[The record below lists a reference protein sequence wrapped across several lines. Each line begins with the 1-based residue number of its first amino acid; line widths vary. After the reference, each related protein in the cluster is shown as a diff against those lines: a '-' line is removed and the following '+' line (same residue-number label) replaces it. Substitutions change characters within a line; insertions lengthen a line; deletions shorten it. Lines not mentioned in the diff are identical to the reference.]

1 MKYICS
7 RSFTTS
13 APNKYFI
20 TFNENSY
27 NIHDHNLKIMHK
39 QLFLIYKKEIIM
51 IISATLY
58 DLYFNQMRTRA
69 VE

>member
-1 MKYICS
+1 
-7 RSFTTS
+7 
-13 APNKYFI
+13 
-20 TFNENSY
+20 
-27 NIHDHNLKIMHK
+27 MHK